1 MALSR
6 SVYANFAAFPGSG
19 VADVIYVDASN
30 NNQFLWNGT
39 TYVSYAPEQ
48 IGVLLGN
55 KPDAWFTANPEFI
68 LGNGQIL
75 LLNDGFGLYVDA
87 YKLGDGKTE
96 LQNLAWK
103 GLKEDLNI
111 HSAGL
116 IDGGE
121 ITINSVDNTKIDIA
135 PLTGVIVDYWT
146 NPGATS
152 VNYIDYPGATAVSVT
167 NLATSTLSY
176 ICIDKDG
183 TIIQYATA
191 PTDAQRRDVIV
202 LAQLGHAANTIIAS
216 VNSYVSVFASPVE
229 QLRDLF
235 YEFKLINEGNFIVA
249 NGANLQINKSNG
261 FLFGFGINYFFD
273 EKQPNKRNI
282 PAQTAASF
290 RYRTQTGGTTTPV
303 NLIDPTQYDNAGT
316 ITAISGGGNHAT
328 NQRVF
333 LFPNGNIVIQYGQTI
348 YNTLQLAIQGVQS
361 ENFNQFIN
369 VSEAAILI
377 GIISVTK
384 GCTALNNTTNARFIP
399 VTKFGENIGG
409 AAGISVSNLQNA
421 YDNSNE
427 PEIVTDSTRWA
438 VTIKRGSA
446 SDSDNLIEF
455 VNGSN
460 VITNYI
466 KANGESTFEPLQ
478 NKLISGGTLT
488 IGTFGGIGTN
498 NDVRIAAAAWY
509 ISGSYY
515 STAINTDF
523 LDLALSGA
531 GLQRFVAFYGDNT
544 NTILKVE
551 GTESE
556 FAAMPTTPANS
567 ILIDYILVT
576 DGGLGI
582 APDLSEYALI
592 NPRVRVVVSE
602 LTPSFD
608 VDAYDELYITA
619 LAGNITSMSTNITGT
634 LSNGRTL
641 IYKIKDNG
649 VGRTISWGASFS
661 NKFVT
666 LPTTTTANKELL
678 IALKYNSSTSLLEAV
693 AWTQQL

>member
-30 NNQFLWNGT
+30 DNQFLWNGT
-39 TYVSYAPEQ
+39 NYVSYAPEP

-55 KPDAWFTANPEFI
+55 KPDAWFSANPTFV
-68 LGNGQIL
+68 LGKGQVL
-75 LLNDGFGLYVDA
+75 LLTDGIGLYVDA

-96 LQNLAWK
+96 LQNLVWK

-116 IDGGE
+116 IDGGQ
-121 ITINSVDNTKIDIA
+121 ITINGLDNTKIDIA

-146 NPGATS
+146 NPSSTS

-216 VNSYVSVFASPVE
+216 VNPYVSVFASPVE

-235 YEFKLINEGNFIVA
+235 YELKLINEGNLIVA

-261 FLFGFGINYFFD
+261 FLFGFGINYYND
-273 EKQPNKRNI
+273 IKQPNKRNI

-290 RYRTQTGGTTTPV
+290 RYRTQTGGITTPV

-316 ITAISGGGNHAT
+316 ITAISGGGNQAT

-333 LFPNGNIVIQYGQTI
+333 LFPNGNLVIQYGQTI

-384 GCTALNNTTNARFIP
+384 GCTALNNATNARFIP

-427 PEIVTDSTRWA
+427 PEIVTDATRGA
-438 VTIKRGSA
+438 VTFKRGSDLDTDDVHEIQNGAGVKRFSVNGNGRIFSEDLTALRIVETDA
-446 SDSDNLIEF
+446 SKNLISVAKNSGYNLALGTTAGTVLEGNRITQTIT
-455 VNGSN
+455 NGVTTSAPSEDAVFDALADKKDTQSQIFISN
-460 VITNYI
+460 VLSP
-466 KANGESTFEPLQ
+466 ADSTTYYFSQ
-478 NKLISGGTLT
+478 SLT
-488 IGTFGGIGTN
+488 
-498 NDVRIAAAAWY
+498 
-509 ISGSYY
+509 
-515 STAINTDF
+515 
-523 LDLALSGA
+523 
-531 GLQRFVAFYGDNT
+531 
-544 NTILKVE
+544 
-551 GTESE
+551 
-556 FAAMPTTPANS
+556 
-567 ILIDYILVT
+567 
-576 DGGLGI
+576 
-582 APDLSEYALI
+582 
-592 NPRVRVVVSE
+592 
-602 LTPSFD
+602 
-608 VDAYDELYITA
+608 
-619 LAGNITSMSTNITGT
+619 
-634 LSNGRTL
+634 
-641 IYKIKDNG
+641 
-649 VGRTISWGASFS
+649 
-661 NKFVT
+661 
-666 LPTTTTANKELL
+666 PTTTAANHAFRLPYNGIVRGASIVSRSNSVSGSTENNTINFRNITTTTSTL
-678 IALKYNSSTSLLEAV
+678 ISNTVKTNSSATQMITNIATGLNISFLSTDEFCLEWITPAYATNPTNIGFTIFLDIEKTS
-693 AWTQQL
+693 